1 MEEIRR
7 QDCIRLHATISA
19 SEGQPLV
26 EANRCLEIVQ
36 AMFTR
41 AELEGAISE
50 GHYNP
55 VAGLDFHSE
64 ESRTRY
70 LDQLE
75 LKRLEKALRAEPLH
89 IQCMVRLFLL
99 LGLRKSE
106 LLSMPWSAVKIG
118 HPEGDHIDV
127 SRTKNGRA
135 LKLALSPECVAVF
148 DKLRELQGYHEKTRN
163 NSWVFPSR
171 WKGYEEPVQDFRRYW
186 RRLRDVANLRD
197 CTAHDLRR
205 TCGSIMIQNGVPI
218 EYVSRVLNHTSSEIT
233 RVYARMSQDNQ
244 REALGVASQVL
255 NGIFGKIAA

>member
-1 MEEIRR
+1 MSLTKKRMDSLRFDGRTLCFYPDGADGIPNFGVRVFKSGRKSFLLGYRLPGSRRQQWVTIGKYGVLTLDQAREKARAILVAVDQGEDPKFVEAPKITLAEYASVYIDNCKVRKVKTWKRMRSRLDRRILPALGHKPMEEIRR

-99 LGLRKSE
+99 LGLRKVGTP
-106 LLSMPWSAVKIG
+106 LHAV
-118 HPEGDHIDV
+118 V
-127 SRTKNGRA
+127 SR
-135 LKLALSPECVAVF
+135 
-148 DKLRELQGYHEKTRN
+148 
-163 NSWVFPSR
+163 
-171 WKGYEEPVQDFRRYW
+171 
-186 RRLRDVANLRD
+186 
-197 CTAHDLRR
+197 
-205 TCGSIMIQNGVPI
+205 
-218 EYVSRVLNHTSSEIT
+218 
-233 RVYARMSQDNQ
+233 
-244 REALGVASQVL
+244 
-255 NGIFGKIAA
+255 

>member
-7 QDCIRLHATISA
+7 QDCIRLHSAISA

-55 VAGLDFHSE
+55 VVGVGFHPE
-64 ESRTRY
+64 TARTRY

-75 LKRLEKALRAEPLH
+75 LKRLEKALKVEPLH

-106 LLSMPWSAVKIG
+106 LLSMPWSAVKLR
-118 HPEGDHIDV
+118 HPEGAHIDV
-127 SRTKNGRA
+127 GMTKNGRD
-135 LKLALSPECVAVF
+135 LKLALSPECVAIF
-148 DKLRELQGYHEKTRN
+148 DKLREMQGYHEKTRDN
-163 NSWVFPSR
+163 CWVFPSR

-186 RRLRDVANLRD
+186 RRLRDVANLQD

-205 TCGSIMIQNGVPI
+205 TCGSIMIQHGVNL
-218 EYVSRVLNHTSSEIT
+218 EYVSKVLNHTGKAIT
-233 RVYARMSQDNQ
+233 RVYARISQDNQ
-244 REALGVASQVL
+244 REALGVASRVL
-255 NGIFGKIAA
+255 DGIFGKIAA